1 MIKTSQQ
8 YDAATRQ
15 STGIAVVRCTADWCQ
30 PCKVIA
36 PKYAELDMPGV
47 RFYTMDVDVVDDFQ
61 DVNSARKLPCF
72 FIFKDGTPKGLVAG
86 ANLTALTDEIKKL
99 Q

>member
-30 PCKVIA
+30 PCKNIA
-36 PKYAELDMPGV
+36 KPYAELDIPGV
-47 RFYTMDVDVVDDFQ
+47 RFYTIDVDVVDDFQ
-61 DVNSARKLPCF
+61 DASSARKLPCF
-72 FIFKDGTPKGLVAG
+72 FIFKDGVPKGLVSG
-86 ANLTALTDEIKKL
+86 ANLAAVIDAIKKL
-99 Q
+99 